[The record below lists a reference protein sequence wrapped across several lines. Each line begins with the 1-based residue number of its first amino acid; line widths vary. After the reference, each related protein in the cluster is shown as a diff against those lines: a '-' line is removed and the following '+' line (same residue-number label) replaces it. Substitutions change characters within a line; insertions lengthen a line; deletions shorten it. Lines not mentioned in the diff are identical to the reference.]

1 MELVCKSC
9 VLDSW
14 GLTIQQDKIIF
25 KTLVPSYLWVEDWNF
40 FGVFASTKTLIFPL
54 DFSY

>member
-25 KTLVPSYLWVEDWNF
+25 KTLVPSYLWVED
-40 FGVFASTKTLIFPL
+40 
-54 DFSY
+54 